1 MLKHGLTARGGHKV
15 TTLLGEKFM
24 LFTTT
29 HTEPI
34 HFTSQLCEA
43 VRKIY
48 YHGYFSYL
56 DQAHLLK
63 HWGLINEHKK
73 LTFKGI
79 LFLKGEIG
87 VEKTIVVSPRF
98 PNDPDPDIVRGDSFM
113 FMEDADAKV

>member
-1 MLKHGLTARGGHKV
+1 
-15 TTLLGEKFM
+15 M
-24 LFTTT
+24 LFSTS

-43 VRKIY
+43 IKKLY
-48 YHGYFSYL
+48 YHNYFSYL
-56 DQAHLLK
+56 DQAHHLI
-63 HWGLINEHKK
+63 HWGLINKDK
-73 LTFKGI
+73 RLTLKGI

-113 FMEDADAKV
+113 FMEDADANT

>member
-1 MLKHGLTARGGHKV
+1 
-15 TTLLGEKFM
+15 M

-48 YHGYFSYL
+48 YHDYFSYL

-63 HWGLINEHKK
+63 HWGLINKDRK
-73 LTFKGI
+73 LT
-79 LFLKGEIG
+79 LKGMQFARGNIG
-87 VEKTIVVSPRF
+87 IEKTIVVSPRF
-98 PNDPDPDIVRGDSFM
+98 PNDPDSDIVRGDSFI
-113 FMEDADAKV
+113 FMEDADANT